1 MGMEHD
7 STAEYDTANEY
18 IETMETS
25 KQVWEAPN
33 DFALT
38 SDSTSIRL
46 KSVRRGNP
54 LYQSSALELDDST
67 GTTATSGGSNSK
79 ATGDSRAM
87 EHDSTAEYDTA
98 NEYIETMETSKQ
110 VWEAPNDFALTS
122 DSTSIR
128 LKSVRR

>member
-1 MGMEHD
+1 MGTGTTATSGGSNSKATGDSRAMEHD

-87 EHDSTAEYDTA
+87 EHDSRHGT
-98 NEYIETMETSKQ
+98 
-110 VWEAPNDFALTS
+110 
-122 DSTSIR
+122 
-128 LKSVRR
+128 